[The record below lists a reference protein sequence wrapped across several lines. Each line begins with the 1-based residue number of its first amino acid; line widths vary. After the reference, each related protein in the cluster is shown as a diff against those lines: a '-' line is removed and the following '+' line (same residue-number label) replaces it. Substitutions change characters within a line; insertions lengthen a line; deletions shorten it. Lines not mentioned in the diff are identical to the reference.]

1 MQTRFVYE
9 PRLYSEYFLSP
20 NPKITDFDV
29 VKDIFYQHKQWF
41 PHIRT
46 DYIRREIA
54 KGHLILDNDVV
65 IAYNYY
71 KRKQKIGDV
80 QAQQGDCV
88 LHQIAAKNKGT
99 ASQVLQRFFKWTN
112 RRVFL
117 SVRSDN
123 VIAKV
128 FYERNNMRL
137 IGQTSWTKDG
147 VKNALPGDVYMYDDN
162 EGIF

>member
-1 MQTRFVYE
+1 MIHA
-9 PRLYSEYFLSP
+9 
-20 NPKITDFDV
+20 KDTDFDV

-71 KRKQKIGDV
+71 KRKQKIGDI

>member
-1 MQTRFVYE
+1 MIHAKE
-9 PRLYSEYFLSP
+9 
-20 NPKITDFDV
+20 NDFDA
-29 VKDIFYQHKQWF
+29 VKDIFYQHKEWF

-46 DYIRREIA
+46 DYMRREIA
-54 KGHLILDNDVV
+54 AGHLILDNDV
-65 IAYNYY
+65 IITYNYY

-123 VIAKV
+123 IIAKK
-128 FYERNNMRL
+128 FYKKNNMK
-137 IGQTSWTKDG
+137 IVGQTSWAKDG
-147 VKNALPGDVYMYDDN
+147 VKNALPGDVYMYDGN
-162 EGIF
+162 QGMF

>member
-1 MQTRFVYE
+1 MIHAKEQ
-9 PRLYSEYFLSP
+9 
-20 NPKITDFDV
+20 DFDK

-46 DYIRREIA
+46 DYMRREIA

-65 IAYNYY
+65 ITYNYY

-80 QAQQGDCV
+80 QAQQGDCI

-99 ASQVLQRFFKWTN
+99 ASQTLQRFFDYTK

-123 VIAKV
+123 LIAKN
-128 FYERNNMRL
+128 FYEKNGMK
-137 IGQTSWTKDG
+137 IVGQTSWTKDG
-147 VKNALPGDVYMYDDN
+147 VKNALPGDVYMYDNVQD
-162 EGIF
+162 IL

>member
-1 MQTRFVYE
+1 MIHA
-9 PRLYSEYFLSP
+9 
-20 NPKITDFDV
+20 KITDFDV

-71 KRKQKIGDV
+71 NRKQKIGDV

-117 SVRSDN
+117 SVRRDN

>member
-1 MQTRFVYE
+1 MIHA
-9 PRLYSEYFLSP
+9 
-20 NPKITDFDV
+20 KITDFDV

>member
-1 MQTRFVYE
+1 MIHAKE
-9 PRLYSEYFLSP
+9 H
-20 NPKITDFDV
+20 DFDV
-29 VKDIFYQHKQWF
+29 GKDIFYQHKQWF

-46 DYIRREIA
+46 DYMRREIA

-65 IAYNYY
+65 ITYNYY